1 MCRSVLLPILIIS
14 LLCGVYSTSFGQE
27 HAIDSLLEVA
37 NGNADLSERI
47 KAYRALAHYTY
58 DENPE
63 LSVSY
68 RQKAMELAKK
78 NKQEDYIDAVFK
90 LSSTYKHIGRFE
102 NAFSLLDSFKTE
114 ISDSLVIAR
123 VYYKLAGVYEASGD
137 PNNAIQSYDTAYH
150 IYKRNGDLEEAAIM
164 QTQIGREHYSLGDYK
179 TAMEHYEIARQ
190 LFEKNN
196 IRTHEYGTLLHFIGS
211 VYKREHKSEIALK
224 YYEQQLAL
232 GKELGDQ
239 ATIADALYLCAG
251 RYGSMGDEE
260 KELEYSLKALE
271 MFQEMN
277 DVRSVALMY
286 GNLSGLYSDRG
297 DDKTSLEY
305 LEKAYKMYRELGVKN
320 KLAWIMSK
328 LGRAYSKN
336 GEHNKGIAIIKASI
350 DLAKQANRKKLLR
363 LKENTYDLA
372 FAYYRKGDYQNAFDT
387 YLDYE
392 VYKDSLEN
400 QQSEYFLQDLEA
412 KYETEKKEQ
421 ELSMKDQAIAM
432 QNAMIEQKSRQNM
445 YAAVV
450 VVIAVLV
457 MIYIARL
464 NRERRKANA
473 LLADQ
478 NAQLERLSLV
488 ASKTENS
495 VIILDPNGNLE
506 WVNRA
511 FRTLSGIND
520 EGMDDL
526 VGKPVTHLNGFT
538 EFTETFD
545 ICRAEKKSVQY
556 ESSMVTG
563 SGESRW
569 HSSTITPILTE
580 SGDINK
586 FIIIDTDI
594 TTQKVSEQII
604 QQKNIEITDSINY
617 ARKIQ
622 EAILTSEDFWQKS
635 FPEHF
640 VLYKPRDIVSGDFY
654 WAYETHDGKKI
665 WAVADCTGHGVPGAF
680 MSMVGNSLLNEIV
693 IENKIESPDLILNQL
708 RKQLIRTLRQD
719 EDGAKS
725 QDGMDMAI
733 CCLDNG
739 KLSYSGANNPLFLMR
754 EGKLNVFP
762 PDKQPVGQY
771 YGDVK
776 PFTKQEVEIEKD
788 DLLYLFTDGYVD
800 QFGGNNNKKFLKRR
814 FVNLIET
821 VCTEPLHKQREIL
834 DQTIEEWRGEFE
846 QVDDICVV
854 GVRV

>member
-1 MCRSVLLPILIIS
+1 MYRCVLLSLLIIVFW
-14 LLCGVYSTSFGQE
+14 CGIFNASYSQSPS
-27 HAIDSLLEVA
+27 IDSLKEVA
-37 NGNADLSERI
+37 KGNADLSERI

-58 DENPE
+58 DENPD

-68 RQKAMELAKK
+68 RQKAMELAKQ

-90 LSSTYKHIGRFE
+90 LSSTYRHIGRFE

-114 ISDSLVIAR
+114 VADSLVIAK
-123 VYYKLAGVYEASGD
+123 VYYKLGRVYEATGD

-150 IYKRNGDLEEAAIM
+150 IYKRHGDLEEAAIM
-164 QTQIGREHYSLGDYK
+164 QSQIGREHYSLGDYK
-179 TAMEHYEIARQ
+179 SAMEHYEIARQ
-190 LFEKNN
+190 IFEKNN

-239 ATIADALYLCAG
+239 ETVADALYLCAG
-251 RYGSMGDEE
+251 RYGSLGDKE
-260 KELEYSLKALE
+260 KELEYSLEALK
-271 MFQEMN
+271 MFKEMN
-277 DVRSVALMY
+277 DVRSIALMY
-286 GNLSGLYSDRG
+286 GNLSGMYSERG
-297 DDKTSLEY
+297 DEKTSLEY
-305 LEKAYKMYRELGVKN
+305 LEEAYKMYRELGVKN

-350 DLAKQANRKKLLR
+350 DLAKQSNRKKVLR

-372 FAYYRKGDYQNAFDT
+372 FAYYRKGDFQNAFDT

-400 QQSEYFLQDLEA
+400 QQNEYFLQDLEA

-421 ELSMKDQAIAM
+421 ELSMKDQAIEM
-432 QNAMIEQKSRQNM
+432 QNALIEQKSRQNV
-445 YAAVV
+445 YAAVA

-511 FRTLSGIND
+511 FRTLSGIED
-520 EGMDDL
+520 DGMDEL
-526 VGKPVTHLNGFT
+526 VGKPVTNLNGFT
-538 EFTETFD
+538 EFASTFD
-545 ICRAEKKSVQY
+545 VCRNEKKSVQY

-563 SGESRW
+563 SGESKW

-635 FPEHF
+635 FAEHF

-693 IENKIESPDLILNQL
+693 IENKIEQPDLILNQL

-733 CCLDNG
+733 CCLDHG

-771 YGDVK
+771 YGDLQ
-776 PFTKQEVEIEKD
+776 PFTNQEIDIEKD
-788 DLLYLFTDGYVD
+788 DLVYLFTDGYVD

-821 VCTEPLHKQREIL
+821 VCTEPLKKQREIL

-854 GVRV
+854 GVKV